1 MDGSGWSASLGRLV
15 QEVGLLGRRGRT
27 VLVGLLLLGSLGG
40 NFVAVDEVRERV
52 GQENRDVSAG
62 LARVRNVGVVLNDVE
77 GVFESRFGWLRLL
90 SSWLLPGSLLLLL
103 LLLLLRL
110 LPGSVATTSLLLLL
124 LLLDPS
130 SVLLLIDL
138 S

>member
-15 QEVGLLGRRGRT
+15 QEVGLLGRRGRP
-27 VLVGLLLLGSLGG
+27 VLVGLLLLGSLGR

-90 SSWLLPGSLLLLL
+90 SSRLLPGSLLL

-110 LPGSVATTSLLLLL
+110 LPGSGATTSLLLLL
-124 LLLDPS
+124 LLLNPS
-130 SVLLLIDL
+130 SVLLLINL